1 MKRPVVIGI
10 AGGSGSGK
18 TTVIRRIT
26 EALDPS
32 HIAVIEHDAYYKDL
46 RHLPEEDRLGI
57 NFDHPDSLET
67 ALLLTHIKLLLKGQ
81 SIDKPK
87 YDYNRHLRHEETVPV
102 DPKPIIIVDG
112 ILVLAE
118 PALAELMDIKIF
130 VETDGD
136 VRLLR
141 RIRRDIEERGRSI
154 ENILTQYEKTVRPM
168 YVQFVEPSKRRAD
181 VIIPRGGHNLV
192 AIKMVVARINNLLGD
207 KVETQRNSAVKLS

>member
-26 EALDPS
+26 EGLDPS

-46 RHLPEEDRLGI
+46 RHLSVEERLSI

-67 ALLLTHIKLLLKGQ
+67 ALLLTHIQQLLKGQ
-81 SIDKPK
+81 SIEKPI
-87 YDYNRHLRHEETVPV
+87 YDYNRHLRHEETVRV
-102 DPKPIIIVDG
+102 DPKPAIIVDG

-130 VETDGD
+130 VDTDGD

-154 ENILTQYEKTVRPM
+154 ENILLQYEQTVRPM
-168 YVQFVEPSKRRAD
+168 YIQFVEPSKRRAD

-192 AIKMVVARINNLLGD
+192 AIKMVVARINNLLGE
-207 KVETQRNSAVKLS
+207 KVNERPDATIKA

>member
-26 EALDPS
+26 EGLNPAS
-32 HIAVIEHDAYYKDL
+32 IAVIEHDAYYKDL
-46 RHLPEEDRLGI
+46 RHLSLEERLSV
-57 NFDHPDSLET
+57 NFDHPNSLET
-67 ALLLTHIKLLLKGQ
+67 PLLLAHLKQLLDGQ
-81 SIDKPK
+81 SIEKPT
-87 YDYNRHLRHEETVPV
+87 YDYNRHLRHEQTVCI

-118 PALAELMDIKIF
+118 PSLADLMDIKIF
-130 VETDGD
+130 VDTDGD

-154 ENILTQYEKTVRPM
+154 ENVLSQYEKTVRPM
-168 YVQFVEPSKRRAD
+168 YIQFVEPSKRRAD
-181 VIIPRGGHNLV
+181 VIIPRGGHNHV
-192 AIKMVVARINNLLGD
+192 AIKMVVARINNLLAEMG
-207 KVETQRNSAVKLS
+207 